1 MRVARMACTEY
12 PLLNP
17 IVPGLRP
24 TYTVHDIRVSMP
36 ASVQP
41 LALVSHRPD
50 EWPLAIL
57 PMPCQRQGIVEALG
71 GLLVPPSVL
80 MRCGLGWW
88 APSSCTSVHCTACSS
103 ANTMY
108 ACLHHH
114 LSWEAGHRPQALG
127 NGAHRW
133 DEQKK
138 AVCETSSTPA
148 PEAGVVT
155 CPPPLLFPFPFLYV
169 GVISLPVTWFIRR
182 MGRRGYRRTENH
194 GCTACT
200 GVYEHGL
207 MVGDQR
213 HTASLFLCQNEDQL
227 EYADRQRV
235 CTSP

>member
-1 MRVARMACTEY
+1 MAGRGLHIFQTGTMVERRGHARRPHGMHRVSPTPPKVPC
-12 PLLNP
+12 LL
-17 IVPGLRP
+17 P
-24 TYTVHDIRVSMP
+24 TYTVNDIRVSMP

-133 DEQKK
+133 DEQKSGRRS
-138 AVCETSSTPA
+138 ARH
-148 PEAGVVT
+148 
-155 CPPPLLFPFPFLYV
+155 PPPP
-169 GVISLPVTWFIRR
+169 RR
-182 MGRRGYRRTENH
+182 RP
-194 GCTACT
+194 
-200 GVYEHGL
+200 GL
-207 MVGDQR
+207 
-213 HTASLFLCQNEDQL
+213 
-227 EYADRQRV
+227 
-235 CTSP
+235 